1 MVMKPSSVAAISL
14 ACSTY
19 TLKQFPSPCG
29 SFPFLDKI
37 GALLIIALVTYI
49 NLTSVV
55 LTNKM
60 LVCLTFSKVVAL
72 IIVVL
77 MGIVNLFRGFF
88 FIYSMFYTIKE
99 INMVFIEQRLY
110 YEF

>member
-49 NLTSVV
+49 
-55 LTNKM
+55 
-60 LVCLTFSKVVAL
+60 
-72 IIVVL
+72 
-77 MGIVNLFRGFF
+77 
-88 FIYSMFYTIKE
+88 IKP
-99 INMVFIEQRLY
+99 
-110 YEF
+110 

>member
-1 MVMKPSSVAAISL
+1 MVMKPSAVAAISL

-29 SFPFLDKI
+29 SFPFLDKM
-37 GALLIIALVTYI
+37 GAVLIIALVTYI

-55 LTNKM
+55 LTNKI

-77 MGIVNLFRGFF
+77 MGIVNLFRGFL
-88 FIYSMFYTIKE
+88 FYPI
-99 INMVFIEQRLY
+99 ININN
-110 YEF
+110 